1 MAASIPIY
9 LEIGA
14 KRTFAGALD
23 WPGWSRSGKDET
35 TALQNLLDYAG
46 RYEAVLKL
54 NDIGFTIPLELSQF
68 KIIER
73 LKGGATTDF
82 GTPGTVPSQDQRTMN
97 EAELDRSLGLLR
109 AFWSAFDKTVKKA
122 TGRILTTGPRG
133 GGRDLERIVQ
143 HVVGGDDAY
152 LRSIGW
158 KPVVA
163 TSETLEK
170 QLDQIRREVVAG
182 LTACAHGELPAKG
195 PRGGIRWKPRYF
207 VRRSGWHVLDH
218 AWEIEDR
225 IVR

>member
-1 MAASIPIY
+1 
-9 LEIGA
+9 
-14 KRTFAGALD
+14 
-23 WPGWSRSGKDET
+23 
-35 TALQNLLDYAG
+35 
-46 RYEAVLKL
+46 
-54 NDIGFTIPLELSQF
+54 
-68 KIIER
+68 
-73 LKGGATTDF
+73 
-82 GTPGTVPSQDQRTMN
+82 MN

-122 TGRILTTGPRG
+122 TGRILTTGTRG

-170 QLDQIRREVVAG
+170 QLDQIRRDVVAG

>member
-54 NDIGFTIPLELSQF
+54 NDIGFTIPLELIQF

-73 LKGGATTDF
+73 LKGEATTDF
-82 GTPGTVPSQDQRTMN
+82 GTPGAVPSQDQRTMS
-97 EAELDRSLGLLR
+97 EAELERSLRLLR

-122 TGRILTTGPRG
+122 TGRTLTTGPRG
-133 GGRDLERIVQ
+133 GGRDLEAIVQ

-158 KPVVA
+158 KPGLA
-163 TSETLEK
+163 TSKNPEK
-170 QLDQIRREVVAG
+170 QLQQTRR
-182 LTACAHGELPAKG
+182 
-195 PRGGIRWKPRYF
+195 
-207 VRRSGWHVLDH
+207 
-218 AWEIEDR
+218 
-225 IVR
+225 